1 MTVYVI
7 TCRGSKMLAE
17 HIRNN
22 ILEEMPSADGSYM
35 TKEGLS
41 VISVYYREHEP
52 SRVGR
57 GG

>member
-1 MTVYVI
+1 
-7 TCRGSKMLAE
+7 MLAE